1 MKIKGYKCYRNTNL
15 TFGFVA
21 TFGVSLLSCAQ
32 CFYKVVDL
40 ANVVELGLVKL
51 EGLDK
56 VVEMLG
62 MFVISGDTILS
73 LSKLRNVN
81 TLGLPSDS

>member
-1 MKIKGYKCYRNTNL
+1 M
-15 TFGFVA
+15 
-21 TFGVSLLSCAQ
+21 SCAQ
-32 CFYKVVDL
+32 RFDKVVDL

-51 EGLDK
+51 ESLDK

-62 MFVISGDTILS
+62 MFIISGDTILS

>member
-1 MKIKGYKCYRNTNL
+1 MLIKGISAIGDTYL
-15 TFGFVA
+15 TFGFVT

-32 CFYKVVDL
+32 CFDKVVDL

-51 EGLDK
+51 ESLDK

-62 MFVISGDTILS
+62 MFIISGDTILS